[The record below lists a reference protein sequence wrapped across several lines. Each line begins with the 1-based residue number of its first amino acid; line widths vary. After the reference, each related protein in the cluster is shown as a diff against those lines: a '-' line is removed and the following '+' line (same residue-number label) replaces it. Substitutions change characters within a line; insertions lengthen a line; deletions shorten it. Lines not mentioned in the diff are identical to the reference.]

1 MLQAWY
7 TKAANLLA
15 TGRLELGKLKEAV
28 AHIGR
33 ANDHAAEIIGQFR
46 KLLKRRSDHD
56 VQEADLNAVIADAV
70 DILSSE
76 ADQRHTVLDVKG
88 PHGALLVKAD
98 PVHLLQVVLNLATNA
113 MDAVAENPRD
123 ARQVSIRTTPHG
135 DSKVEVLVMDSG
147 PGIPEQRLSEIFD
160 TFYTTKEHGTGI
172 GLSIARTIIET
183 YGGKIWAENRAEGGA
198 ALRFTIPP
206 VVKKTA

>member
-1 MLQAWY
+1 M
-7 TKAANLLA
+7 
-15 TGRLELGKLKEAV
+15 

-33 ANDHAAEIIGQFR
+33 ANDHAADIIGQFR

-56 VQEADLNAVIADAV
+56 VQEADLNAVIADALDV
-70 DILSSE
+70 LSSE

-88 PHGALLVKAD
+88 QHGPLLVKAD

-113 MDAVAENPRD
+113 MDAMADTPWN
-123 ARQVSIRTTPHG
+123 ARRISIRTTLHG
-135 DSKVEVLVMDSG
+135 DSKVEVAVMDSG
-147 PGIPEQRLSEIFD
+147 PGIAAQRLSEIFD

-172 GLSIARTIIET
+172 GLSIARTIVET

-198 ALRFTIPP
+198 TFHFTIPLSGISAAVAYP
-206 VVKKTA
+206 LSDSVRAR